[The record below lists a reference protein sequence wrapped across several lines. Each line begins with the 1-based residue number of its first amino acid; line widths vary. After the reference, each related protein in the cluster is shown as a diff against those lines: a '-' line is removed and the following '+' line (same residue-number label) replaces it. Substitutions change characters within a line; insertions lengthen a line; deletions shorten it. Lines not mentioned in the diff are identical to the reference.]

1 MKELNKN
8 FIYNAIYQLFIFII
22 PFLITP
28 YISRILGANNIG
40 IYSYTYSI
48 VYYFMLFAMIGINN
62 YGIRAISKSRQNVKE
77 LSETFFSIFNL
88 QIILSLSMILIYLAF
103 IFLYKTEYHYIQ
115 ILQGINLLSV
125 LFDINWF
132 FFGIEKFKITISRNL
147 IIKMLSIVM
156 IFIFVKSEKDLWIYV
171 LIMSTSLL
179 ISQMYLW
186 LFIRKFIVFTKVKF
200 KDSFSHLKQC
210 LILFIPVIAYGIY
223 RVMDK
228 TMIGY
233 FSNTLELGFYENS
246 EKIINIPLS
255 FIMAMGTV
263 MLPYMSQFNDKEVKK
278 KIIDSFQLNFFILI
292 PMSIGLFI
300 ISHDFI
306 PVFLGNEFNK
316 SIYIVM
322 LLSPTIIFSSV
333 AMVIRTNYLI
343 PQQKNKIYVESTIYG
358 AILNLIMNL
367 LFIPKYGAVGAC
379 IGTIASEFFVM
390 FYQIICTRKF
400 IDYKHV
406 LKLFLKYAISS
417 LIMAFS
423 ILLVGILIENI
434 ILKLVVELLL
444 GMIIYLLLN
453 YKYFIYN
460 FVGRKPL
467 KE

>member
-1 MKELNKN
+1 MKEINKN
-8 FIYNAIYQLFIFII
+8 FIYNAIYQLFIFVI

-28 YISRILGANNIG
+28 YISRVLGANNIG

-62 YGIRAISKSRQNVKE
+62 HGIRTISKNRQDIKE
-77 LSETFFSIFNL
+77 LSKTFFSIFNL
-88 QIILSLSMILIYLAF
+88 QVILSLSMIIIYLIF
-103 IFLYKTEYHYIQ
+103 IFLYRTEYHYIQ

-132 FFGIEKFKITISRNL
+132 FFGIEKFKITISRNF
-147 IIKMLSIVM
+147 IIKVISIVM
-156 IFIFVKSEKDLWIYV
+156 IYIFVKSQEDLWIYV
-171 LIMSTSLL
+171 LIMSLSLL

-186 LFIRKFIVFTKVKF
+186 LFIRKFVVFTKVQL
-200 KDSFSHLKQC
+200 KDSLAHLKQC

-246 EKIINIPLS
+246 EKIINIPIS

-263 MLPYMSQFNDKEVKK
+263 MLPHMSKFSDKELKN
-278 KIIDSFQLNFFILI
+278 KIIDSFQLNFFVLV
-292 PMSIGLFI
+292 PMTIGLFV

-306 PVFLGNEFNK
+306 PVFLGDEFDK

-322 LLSPTIIFSSV
+322 LLSPTVIFSSV

-343 PQQKNKIYVESTIYG
+343 PQQKNSIYVKSTIYG

-367 LFIPKYGAVGAC
+367 IFITKYGAIGAC
-379 IGTIASEFFVM
+379 IGTITSEFFVM
-390 FYQIICTRKF
+390 FYQIVCTREI

-406 LKLFLKYAISS
+406 FKLFIKSFILS
-417 LIMAFS
+417 LIMALS
-423 ILLVGILIENI
+423 ILLVGILLENV
-434 ILKLVVELLL
+434 ILKLVVQLLL
-444 GMIIYLLLN
+444 GITIYLLLN

-460 FVGRKPL
+460 FMGK
-467 KE
+467 KF